1 MDDRYRAQ
9 RARRRPCPWKKLS
22 CLIGKTAVSEQG
34 ETASPERI
42 DVMTFS
48 TRETDN
54 NRETL
59 QFSETLARSVFDAL
73 SAHIAIL
80 DHNGIILATNRAWH
94 DHSVQGG
101 LSPEYDYRGTNYLS
115 ICDLTRG
122 ADGDEACKV
131 ASGIRAVIDKE
142 IDEFLHDYPC
152 HKPDSQ
158 HWFYMRVIRIP
169 DTDPVRVVVSHEEI
183 TALKLTE
190 QALLQSQE
198 DLHEQKQSL
207 EEANVALKVLLKQRE
222 EDKQDLEKRF
232 LTNVKGLVLPYVEKL
247 KSAHLKPQS
256 QTLVEIIDTHLK
268 DIITPLMQNLTN
280 ANILLTPQEMQVAT
294 LVKDGKTSK
303 EIAEILFVSE
313 ATVNFHRKNL
323 RTKFGLKNKQTNL
336 RAYLL
341 SIS

>member
-1 MDDRYRAQ
+1 MTDSSDRSMPSQDDIR
-9 RARRRPCPWKKLS
+9 
-22 CLIGKTAVSEQG
+22 
-34 ETASPERI
+34 
-42 DVMTFS
+42 FS
-48 TRETDN
+48 DR
-54 NRETL
+54 
-59 QFSETLARSVFDAL
+59 LARSVFDAL

-80 DHNGIILATNRAWH
+80 DHDGVILATNRAWH
-94 DHSVQGG
+94 NHSVLGG
-101 LSPEYDYRGTNYLS
+101 MPPEYDYRGTNYLS
-115 ICDLTRG
+115 TCDITRG
-122 ADGDEACKV
+122 PESEEACMV
-131 ASGIRAVIDKE
+131 SNGIRAVIDKE
-142 IDEFLHDYPC
+142 LDEFLHDYPC
-152 HKPDSQ
+152 HRPDGQ

-190 QALLQSQE
+190 EALRESQE
-198 DLHEQKQSL
+198 DLKEQKQSL

-222 EDKQDLEKRF
+222 QDKEELEKRF

-247 KSAHLKPQS
+247 KGVRLKPQT
-256 QTLVEIIDTHLK
+256 QTLVEIIDTHLQ

-323 RTKFGLKNKQTNL
+323 RNKFGLTNKQTNL